1 LIVIDASAVIELV
14 LRTELG
20 EKVEA
25 RALAPEER
33 LYAPHLLD
41 IEVAQ
46 VLRRM
51 VQLREISALRAQ
63 EAIDDHSGLLIE
75 RATHRELL
83 PRIWQLRES
92 LTAYDG
98 AYVALAEALEATLL
112 TCDAKLARSHRHH
125 ARFELFDQP

>member
-1 LIVIDASAVIELV
+1 MIVIDASTVIELI

-33 LYAPHLLD
+33 LHAPHLVD
-41 IEVAQ
+41 IEVTQ

-51 VQLREISALRAQ
+51 VQLKAISAARAQ
-63 EAIDDHSGLLIE
+63 EALDDHSELLID
-75 RATHRELL
+75 RAAHRELL

-98 AYVALAEALEATLL
+98 AYVALAEALDAPLL
-112 TCDAKLARSHRHH
+112 TCDAKLARSHGHH
-125 ARFELFDQP
+125 ARLELVE

>member
-1 LIVIDASAVIELV
+1 MIVIDASTVIELI

-33 LYAPHLLD
+33 LHAPNLVD
-41 IEVAQ
+41 IEVTQ

-51 VQLREISALRAQ
+51 VQLKEISAVRAQ
-63 EAIDDHSGLLIE
+63 EALDDHSELLIE
-75 RATHRELL
+75 RAAHRELL

-98 AYVALAEALEATLL
+98 AYVALAEALDAPLL
-112 TCDAKLARSHRHH
+112 TCDAKLARSHGHH
-125 ARFELFDQP
+125 ARLELVE